1 MTKTIKISSSQYDDY
16 IFDKRLINE
25 INNIANKSNITVAS
39 LIDFKNIVSGLGIND
54 SNVEQYIGQYCFI
67 EIGSSLGRLQAE
79 LPHINPIKDK
89 NNKQYD
95 SNSLYNEGQWYFRK
109 EHKNVLKLIFDDNQK
124 LNNKLPKTNGFDGNT
139 FATAVKLSAKENIY
153 NKEGFCFYYTNGED
167 FTDDKASKL
176 KNFVDNNLN
185 KNQNVKFIIH
195 CMQGKSRSAA
205 VGIYIANKVKQ
216 FTDEMLSEYDI
227 DNDSQF
233 NIGISKKGQ
242 PKYPHRN
249 LMNKMGELEGWN
261 KKNEPSKNQ
270 WYYKK
275 LINHPKTGFISKKE
289 NNNDMLKIE
298 NKVIKLT
305 EEQYR
310 KLVLCEDVFISNLNN
325 KNKKAELTYNKNNSI
340 INGKNRTRNIGN
352 QNAFDMLKTDKMDH
366 DGSDTYEVKLK
377 GGLTSYNITS
387 IKGTEVMHYFK
398 RVFEHQKTNV
408 NINGNDYELEM
419 KINEFNQF
427 MQRFYTKVNYVIS
440 YCVNNFK
447 NSNKEI
453 QFSKVSIYPV
463 PSSSN
468 FNNEMANQIQGKH
481 FADIPETQKISSDLL
496 QKDLSN
502 LEKDEDFINK
512 NKEFYD
518 SNLTKNNSLPGT
530 QLQYVDKELNR
541 LNSFKN
547 AEEHINNLNLIC
559 KKMLTLR
566 NNRKQYKNQQQYAMN
581 MANLYMQYVNSMD
594 SVISSSKYFDTIRNK
609 ESVQYFD
616 NIARAL
622 KYSKGPSIEG
632 RSDDIWQLVKP
643 YLRGQKTE
651 SGKPF
656 SRVDIN
662 YWEKVPFQIKNMP
675 NNTRMALKNYYNP
688 NKDISK
694 VQDEI
699 NKIKGTVLVI
709 FDDNVS
715 GGATLSDICYQF
727 KNLGIEY
734 IIPITFGEMQKK
746 NTLGMIPISSP
757 EEFNY

>member
-1 MTKTIKISSSQYDDY
+1 MDKIIRITSTHYNDF
-16 IFDKRLINE
+16 IFDRKLINE
-25 INNIANKSNITVAS
+25 IKDIAKKSNITVSS
-39 LIDFKNIVSGLGIND
+39 LSDFKNIVSNLNITD
-54 SNVEQYIGQYCFI
+54 SNVEKYIGQYCFI
-67 EIGSSLGRLQAE
+67 EIGSSLSRLQSE
-79 LPHINPIKDK
+79 LPHIEPIKDK
-89 NNKQYD
+89 NGNTYD
-95 SNSLYNEGQWYFRK
+95 STSLYNDGQWYFK
-109 EHKNVLKLIFDDNQK
+109 NEHKNVIKLIFDDNQK
-124 LNNKLPKTNGFDGNT
+124 LNNKLPKTNGFDGKT
-139 FATAVKLSAKENIY
+139 PATAVKLSAKENIY
-153 NKEGFCFYYTNGED
+153 GKEGFCFYYTNGED
-167 FTDDKASKL
+167 FTDDKAFKL
-176 KNFVDNNLN
+176 KKFVDFNLSKNPNVNFV
-185 KNQNVKFIIH
+185 IH
-195 CMQGKSRSAA
+195 CMQGRSRSAA
-205 VGIYIANKVKQ
+205 VGLYIANKIKQ

-242 PKYPHRN
+242 PKYPHKN
-249 LMNKMGELEGWN
+249 LMNKMGEIEGWN
-261 KKNEPSKNQ
+261 KENEPSKNQ
-270 WYYKK
+270 WYYST
-275 LINHPKTGFISKKE
+275 LIQHPNTGYMSKKE
-289 NNNDMLKIE
+289 NNNDMKTE
-298 NKVIKLT
+298 NKIIKLT

-310 KLVLCEDVFISNLNN
+310 KIILCEDVFISNLNN

-340 INGKNRTRNIGN
+340 QNGKNRVRNVGN

-408 NINGNDYELEM
+408 SINGNDYELEM
-419 KINEFNQF
+419 KLNEFNQF
-427 MQRFYTKVNYVIS
+427 MQRFYTKVNYVIT

-447 NSNKEI
+447 SKNPDIE
-453 QFSKVSIYPV
+453 FSKVSIYPV

-468 FNNEMANQIQGKH
+468 FNNEMAKQINGKQ
-481 FADIPETQKISSDLL
+481 FAGIPETQKINSALL

-502 LEKDEDFINK
+502 LTKDEDFIEK

-518 SNLTKNNSLPGT
+518 SDLTKNNSIQGS

-547 AEEHINNLNLIC
+547 ADKYIDNLNVIC

-566 NNRKQYKNQQQYAMN
+566 NNRKQYKDQKQFAIN
-581 MANLYMQYVNSMD
+581 MANLYTQYINSME
-594 SVISSSKYFDTIRNK
+594 SIVNSSKYFDTIKNK
-609 ESVQYFD
+609 ESSQYFE
-616 NIARAL
+616 NIAKAL

-632 RSDDIWQLVKP
+632 RSDEIWQMVKP
-643 YLRGQKTE
+643 YLRGQKNIN
-651 SGKPF
+651 GKPF
-656 SRVDIN
+656 VRTDIN
-662 YWEKVPFQIKNMP
+662 YWEKIPFQIKNMP

-688 NKDISK
+688 NKDINI

-709 FDDNVS
+709 FDDNIS

-746 NTLGMIPISSP
+746 NTLGVIPINSP